1 MMEDS
6 LGLFLLGVLILGKQ
20 NFVKD
25 LTLNNK
31 HAHELGTLENNA

>member
-31 HAHELGTLENNA
+31 HDELGTLENNA